1 MIAEAPKPDALLG
14 IYKLMKKAFVNCW
27 DDVVAEQRPFIELIM
42 TQDGHS
48 DPLRAVVPYVSDM
61 EKRGQDPSLIIAVAY
76 ELKLKRKND
85 VVKNRKSGWTL

>member
-1 MIAEAPKPDALLG
+1 MTAKTSKTDALTG
-14 IYKLMKKAFVNCW
+14 IHSLIKRAYVNCW

-42 TQDGHS
+42 REDGHS

-76 ELKLKRKND
+76 ELKLKRDKAASKKRN
-85 VVKNRKSGWTL
+85 GWTL